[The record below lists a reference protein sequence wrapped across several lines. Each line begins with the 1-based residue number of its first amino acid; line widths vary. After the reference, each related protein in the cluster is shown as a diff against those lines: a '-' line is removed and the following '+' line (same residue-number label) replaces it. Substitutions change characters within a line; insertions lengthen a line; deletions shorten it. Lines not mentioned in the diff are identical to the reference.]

1 MNIFQAIL
9 FGLIQGI
16 TEFLPVSSSGHLV
29 LAQQIGLED
38 PAAADLFFD
47 MILHAGTLA
56 AVFLAFRKTIGKLIA
71 AFFGTVVQIG
81 KKQFHLKTAT
91 GEQKIIGCLFV
102 SLLPLLVVYPFKD
115 KLESLYSSLFAVGI
129 ALLVNSIVLFF
140 SDRIRS
146 GGKTA
151 KTTGWKAAL
160 AVGAAQCVAIM
171 PGISRSG
178 STITAGL
185 AAGMKRSYAAKYSF
199 ILPIPT
205 ILAAILLEI
214 IDMIQA
220 PSSFHPEMIPAY
232 IAGFLTAA
240 ISGFFAIRLLKY
252 ILKSKKFIVFSAYCL
267 IAGTTAIVLSFIF

>member
-160 AVGAAQCVAIM
+160 CS
-171 PGISRSG
+171 P
-178 STITAGL
+178 
-185 AAGMKRSYAAKYSF
+185 
-199 ILPIPT
+199 PT
-205 ILAAILLEI
+205 RRWNGCA
-214 IDMIQA
+214 
-220 PSSFHPEMIPAY
+220 S
-232 IAGFLTAA
+232 TAA
-240 ISGFFAIRLLKY
+240 TSYPARTRPRPAPCANTIRASISA
-252 ILKSKKFIVFSAYCL
+252 
-267 IAGTTAIVLSFIF
+267 